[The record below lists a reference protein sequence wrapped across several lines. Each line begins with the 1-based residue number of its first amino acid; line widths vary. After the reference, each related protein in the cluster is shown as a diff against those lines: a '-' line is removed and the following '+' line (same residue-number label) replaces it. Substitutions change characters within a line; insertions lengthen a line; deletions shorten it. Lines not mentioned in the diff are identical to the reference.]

1 MTTVIT
7 QGEIYESL
15 ITSLAESCNC
25 VAKHRPSQAQ
35 YCRTHDLDQSQFS
48 YWKCKLTR
56 TKSVT
61 QSATSKFALAQVET
75 ITEHVCSSLTVTL
88 PSGAQVEGIDEH
100 NAHVAATL
108 IECMS

>member
-1 MTTVIT
+1 MNHSSQVWQSHVTAWQNTD
-7 QGEIYESL
+7 L
-15 ITSLAESCNC
+15 
-25 VAKHRPSQAQ
+25 PQAQ

-108 IECMS
+108 IGCMS